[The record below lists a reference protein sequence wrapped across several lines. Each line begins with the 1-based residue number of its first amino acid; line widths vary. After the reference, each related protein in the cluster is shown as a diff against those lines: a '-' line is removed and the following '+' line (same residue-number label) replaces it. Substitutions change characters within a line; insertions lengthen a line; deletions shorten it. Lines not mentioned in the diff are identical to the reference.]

1 MQPAEDLAPR
11 GRGRARPVGARG
23 REHGPPLGAS
33 APWSRLLLPSACPY
47 ERERTRGRASVD
59 GQLRVAG
66 QGTGLHV
73 SPQFLA
79 PLEIQSVIHLE
90 TGSLQVWLSW
100 DEVMLALGE
109 PKPSLTGPCEDKAL
123 VRAEATG
130 EEGPCGERRPHRA
143 GPQRSAAGAWRGTS
157 AQGPPRVTGR
167 AVLPGAGVAAPA
179 GGPAAAT
186 LPLAGPR
193 GSRCS
198 WRPRTGTPSSRCPG
212 SPGCS

>member
-79 PLEIQSVIHLE
+79 PLEIQSAIHLE

-109 PKPSLTGPCEDKAL
+109 PKPSLAGPCEDKAL
-123 VRAEATG
+123 VQAEATG
-130 EEGPCGERRPHRA
+130 EEGPCGER
-143 GPQRSAAGAWRGTS
+143 T
-157 AQGPPRVTGR
+157 PP
-167 AVLPGAGVAAPA
+167 PC
-179 GGPAAAT
+179 GPAA
-186 LPLAGPR
+186 LCGRGLARLGAGAPTR
-193 GSRCS
+193 DGQGRAA
-198 WRPRTGTPSSRCPG
+198 RRRSRCPCWRTRG
-212 SPGCS
+212 RDATFGRSPRKPLQLEAPHRHTVFSLPRQSRL

>member
-130 EEGPCGERRPHRA
+130 EEGPCGERTPHRA

-157 AQGPPRVTGR
+157 AQGPPRDGKGR
-167 AVLPGAGVAAPA
+167 AA
-179 GGPAAAT
+179 
-186 LPLAGPR
+186 R
-193 GSRCS
+193 R
-198 WRPRTGTPSSRCPG
+198 RSRCPCWRTRG
-212 SPGCS
+212 RDATFGRSPRKPLQLEAPHRHTVFSLPRQSRL